1 MKRLVIFDLD
11 GTLLNTIGDLAEATN
26 YALEQCGYPQ
36 HAVEEYNMFVGNG
49 IAKLFERALP
59 ENARS
64 AEHIA
69 RMRSFFVPYYDSHNV
84 CRTRPY
90 EGMPELL
97 AELQWRGA
105 LLAVASNKYQQ
116 ATEKLVAHFFPKI
129 KFISVLGQREG
140 IPVKPDPTIV
150 YDILAKA
157 PVEADEVLYV
167 GDSGVDMQTAAAARV
182 LSVGVAWGFR
192 SREELECAGAGY
204 LVDSPYEILDIY
216 ERG

>member
-1 MKRLVIFDLD
+1 MRRINTSKRQKNWSHIFSEDKIYFR
-11 GTLLNTIGDLAEATN
+11 T
-26 YALEQCGYPQ
+26 
-36 HAVEEYNMFVGNG
+36 
-49 IAKLFERALP
+49 
-59 ENARS
+59 RS
-64 AEHIA
+64 AGRDTGKA
-69 RMRSFFVPYYDSHNV
+69 
-84 CRTRPY
+84 
-90 EGMPELL
+90 
-97 AELQWRGA
+97 
-105 LLAVASNKYQQ
+105 
-116 ATEKLVAHFFPKI
+116 
-129 KFISVLGQREG
+129 
-140 IPVKPDPTIV
+140 DPTIV